1 MSDAIGV
8 GADEAGLILDKAN
21 KGGEFHDY
29 GDVNDWLENRLIPNT
44 VTIEENGYAKMCID
58 ALKILKK
65 TAAFV

>member
-29 GDVNDWLENRLIPNT
+29 GDVYHFLIWMVIT
-44 VTIEENGYAKMCID
+44 SSEYWK
-58 ALKILKK
+58 L
-65 TAAFV
+65 